1 MALVR
6 RAVQISLEEELQM
19 KRSQGLLAVVIT
31 VLLLLLAGSAMLAQP
46 TIPVVE
52 PTATDTTNVPTF
64 TDGRIN
70 PQPFA
75 PVVLFCSSPA
85 GGRFNGAQQVSGF
98 PVVTGANVTPTA
110 TLQTPNENTVLTV
123 YVLNASGQGTLA
135 WEFDFATGR
144 LLLPSANQNQT
155 GQSGQNNQSITPT
168 ITQTQSDSGSSA
180 TSTPSGSGTTVTPTQ
195 SAALPGTNS
204 FARQSS
210 MIAQA
215 ATSTPSGNAT
225 AIATQDSA
233 ATATPGTSAINQT
246 PIATVR
252 GEQSGQN
259 TNRSITLASGAG
271 VALSVSN
278 GRYIVSAPQ
287 LDGKLYQF
295 VFDGCP
301 GVGDFDVL
309 VNGVPTE

>member
-1 MALVR
+1 
-6 RAVQISLEEELQM
+6 M
-19 KRSQGLLAVVIT
+19 KRFQGLLAVAIT
-31 VLLLLLAGSAMLAQP
+31 VLLLLLASSAMLAQP
-46 TIPVVE
+46 TIPLAT
-52 PTATDTTNVPTF
+52 PTATQVNVPTF

-98 PVVTGANVTPTA
+98 PVVTSANATPTA

-123 YVLNASGQGTLA
+123 YILNAAGQGTLA

-144 LLLPSANQNQT
+144 LLLPSAAQDETDSQT
-155 GQSGQNNQSITPT
+155 GQVGQNNQSVIPT
-168 ITQTQSDSGSSA
+168 GTQTPSGSGNSA
-180 TSTPSGSGTTVTPTQ
+180 TSTPSGSSTTVTPTQ
-195 SAALPGTNS
+195 SAALPGNTT
-204 FARQSS
+204 FGRQSS
-210 MIAQA
+210 VIAQA
-215 ATSTPSGNAT
+215 ATSTPTGSAT
-225 AIATQDSA
+225 AVATQGSV
-233 ATATPGTSAINQT
+233 ATVTPGTSTINLT
-246 PIATVR
+246 PIATVT
-252 GEQSGQN
+252 GNQSGQN
-259 TNRSITLASGAG
+259 ANRSITLASGAG
-271 VALSVSN
+271 VTLSVSN
-278 GRYIVSAPQ
+278 GRYIISAPQ